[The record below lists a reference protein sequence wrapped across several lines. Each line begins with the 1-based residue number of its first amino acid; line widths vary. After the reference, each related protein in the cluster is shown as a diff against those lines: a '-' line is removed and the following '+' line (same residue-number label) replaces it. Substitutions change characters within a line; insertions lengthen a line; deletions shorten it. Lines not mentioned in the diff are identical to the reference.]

1 MMFLG
6 SEAILIYHI
15 AFCSIMVGVIWLI
28 QLVHYPAFHFIEKS
42 KYVLFQKFHMERIS
56 VIVIPAMSLELLS
69 GVLIFIYRPKGIDYF
84 LISMIIL
91 FTIWVITAAYFARSH
106 QTLLNGYN
114 KRKVVSLVK
123 MNWIRTFLWTLRLVI
138 LMIGLN

>member
-15 AFCSIMVGVIWLI
+15 VFCSIMVGVIWLI
-28 QLVHYPAFHFIEKS
+28 QLVHYPAFHFIKLNE
-42 KYVLFQKFHMERIS
+42 YILFQKFHMDRIS
-56 VIVIPAMSLELLS
+56 IIVIPAMSVELLS
-69 GVLIFIYRPKGIDYF
+69 GVLIFIYHPKSIDYF

-91 FTIWVITAAYFARSH
+91 IMIWLITAAYFAKSH
-106 QTLLNGYN
+106 QSLLNGYD

-138 LMIGLN
+138 LMIGIY